1 MGSTVAPKMF
11 SQPGVFGTSD
21 TSSVINKT
29 NPMAGLA
36 GAPVTPPPPLAP
48 SGAPPLAAETPSTTQ
63 INPWQQD
70 GQTNFQWLNG
80 MSNNRGRSPAFYGY

>member
-36 GAPVTPPPPLAP
+36 GALVPPPPPPAP
-48 SGAPPLAAETPSTTQ
+48 ASTPTTTPASTPAANTASTASNQ
-63 INPWQQD
+63 WL
-70 GQTNFQWLNG
+70 QWLNG
-80 MSNNRGRSPAFYGY
+80 GSNVQGRSPAFYGY